1 MSPKSGLT
9 LSVEPASSLLSAVAN
24 AIVLGNKDR
33 WPNLADV
40 IVLLPNLHL
49 ATPLQ
54 QEFHHAAGGHTLLLP
69 RVITLKLWVESV
81 YIEQRIIPESRRLAW
96 IYNALRLS
104 DFFAG
109 MNRWQVATELLAL
122 INACNRQSVTLPQ
135 NEADFQRVVS
145 EAVRTTGNHAIQF
158 EARLVHELWR
168 ALQLNS
174 SDGIDAYG
182 AYTLRLAKLAAQA
195 TAPLYVVG
203 LLETTPVEEQFF
215 RTYAQRQPVHIMGA
229 DARLSAES
237 EPLFELFYSAWEAE
251 KSNQVSPHLM
261 ERAMQLRKHHAV
273 SPAAERLSLFPA
285 RSLEQ
290 EAQAVEVTVRRWLH
304 EGKRAIAII
313 AQDRL
318 TARRARARLERSQVL
333 IADESGWTLSTTT
346 ASSAV
351 MRWLTVIAGDFY
363 FRDLF
368 DFLRSPF
375 IFADLAAADR
385 TSAIAEMDAVLRGA
399 KYVVGLNRL
408 RQLMDRLDLHA
419 STQHIA
425 RGLAEAAIMFGEKPK
440 PFSQWLMN
448 LLRSLEQL
456 GASAMLQQDAAGS
469 DLLRLLQSL
478 LAELKAETAVY
489 SLSEWRRW
497 LDQQLEQA
505 SFRDRAIQS
514 PVVLTH
520 LGLTDGRH
528 FDAVILLGADA
539 DHLPSVSDNT
549 LFNDAVLKQLGLP
562 GRTQRRVLEQQR
574 LMQTLANADEVLI
587 TWQAEKTGERNA
599 PSPYWLRLQAL
610 HRLAY
615 GTSITDSNLGMLL
628 AALPKVTSDDKAT
641 IPAGLTQPQPRAAKL
656 LRDSL
661 SAAGYSSLLACPY
674 QFYARHMLGLREEQ
688 DVLEEL
694 EKKDYGE
701 LVHGALAQFH
711 QRFPVLSQQDEWTI
725 TEALREISQA
735 VFATAPQT
743 DYFSRAWS
751 LRWQKLIP
759 AYITW
764 QQDRETQGWR
774 WHASEVSAQQEL
786 SLSAGRSVQLK
797 GRLDRID
804 QHRDGD
810 ALLDY
815 KTANSN
821 QLKQRVVNSNEDGQ
835 LAFYAIL
842 ADRPVAELAYVGLDE
857 DPIKT
862 HAMKGEPGDIAATHR
877 LRLQA
882 TLSAI
887 DANAALPAQG
897 VDSVC
902 QYCEAQGICRKRYW
916 RDEP

>member
-9 LSVEPASSLLSAVAN
+9 LGVEPASSLLSAVAN

-54 QEFHHAAGGHTLLLP
+54 QEFHHAAGSHTLLLP

-168 ALQLNS
+168 ALQQNS
-174 SDGIDAYG
+174 IDGIDVYG

-215 RTYAQRQPVHIMGA
+215 RAYAQRQPVHIMGA

-237 EPLFELFYSAWEAE
+237 EPLFALFYSAWEAE

-351 MRWLTVIAGDFY
+351 MGWLTVIAGDFY

-478 LAELKAETAVY
+478 LAELKVETAVY

-562 GRTQRRVLEQQR
+562 GRTQRRALEQQR

-711 QRFPVLSQQDEWTI
+711 RRFPVLSQQDELTI

-804 QHRDGD
+804 QRRDGD

-815 KTANSN
+815 KTASSN
-821 QLKQRVVNSNEDGQ
+821 QLKQWVVDSNEDGQ

-842 ADRPVAELAYVGLDE
+842 AYRPMVELAYVGLDE
-857 DPIKT
+857 DPIKA
-862 HAMKGEPGDIAATHR
+862 HAMKGEPGDIAVTHR

-902 QYCEAQGICRKRYW
+902 QYCEAQGICRKRHW

>member
-1 MSPKSGLT
+1 MSRESGLT
-9 LSVEPASSLLSAVAN
+9 ISVAPGSMLLSAAAK
-24 AIVLGNKDR
+24 AIIAGNCDCL
-33 WPNLADV
+33 PNLADV
-40 IVLLPNLHL
+40 VVLLPNLYL
-49 ATPLQ
+49 TTPLQ
-54 QEFHHAAGGHTLLLP
+54 QALHRAADGRALLLP
-69 RVITLKLWVESV
+69 RMTTLNLWAQSV
-81 YIEQRIIPESRRLAW
+81 TIEPHIVPESRRLAW

-109 MNRWQVATELLAL
+109 MNRWQVATELLTL
-122 INACNRQSVTLPQ
+122 INECDRQSVALPQ
-135 NEADFQRVVS
+135 DEADFLRVVS
-145 EAVRTTGNHAIQF
+145 EAVRATDNHAIQF

-168 ALQLNS
+168 ALQLSS

-182 AYTLRLAKLAAQA
+182 AYMLRLGKIATQA

-203 LLETTPVEEQFF
+203 LLETTPAEQQFF
-215 RTYAQRQPVHIMGA
+215 SAYAQRQPVHVVRA
-229 DARLSAES
+229 DAGLSANS
-237 EPLFELFYSAWEAE
+237 EPLFALLHSAWATAE
-251 KSNQVSPHLM
+251 PDQGPPHLM
-261 ERAMQLRKHHAV
+261 ERATQLRKRHSV
-273 SPAAERLSLFPA
+273 SPAEACLSIFPA

-304 EGKRAIAII
+304 EGKCSIAII

-346 ASSAV
+346 ASSVV
-351 MRWLTVIAGDFY
+351 MRWLTLIAGDFY

-375 IFADLAAADR
+375 IFSNLTTADR
-385 TSAIAEMDAVLRGA
+385 ESAILEMDHVLRNA
-399 KYVVGLNRL
+399 KYVMGLNRL
-408 RQLMDRLDLHA
+408 RQLIDRTDLQI
-419 STQHIA
+419 STRSIA
-425 RGLAEAAIMFGEKPK
+425 QTLAEAAIMFAGKAK
-440 PFSQWLMN
+440 PFSIWLTN

-456 GASAMLQQDAAGS
+456 GATAMLEQDAAGR
-469 DLLRLLQSL
+469 DLLSLLQTL
-478 LAELKAETAVY
+478 MAELKSETAVY
-489 SLSEWRRW
+489 SLGEWRRW

-539 DHLPSVSDNT
+539 DHLPSAPGNT
-549 LFNDAVLKQLGLP
+549 LFNDAVLQQLGLP
-562 GRTQRRVLEQQR
+562 DRAKKRELELQR
-574 LMQTLANADEVLI
+574 LIQALANAGEVLV
-587 TWQAEKTGERNA
+587 TWQAEKAGEKNA

-615 GTSITDSNLGMLL
+615 GSEIANSKLGELL
-628 AALPKVTSDDKAT
+628 HGLNIVTVADKSAVVH
-641 IPAGLTQPQPRAAKL
+641 GSTQPQPRAAKL

-661 SAAGYSSLLACPY
+661 SASGYSSLLACPY

-688 DVLEEL
+688 DVVEEL
-694 EKKDYGE
+694 EKKDYGD
-701 LVHGALAQFH
+701 LVHRVLAQFH
-711 QRFPVLSQQDEWTI
+711 QRFPVLAQQDELSI
-725 TEALREISQA
+725 IEALHEISNA
-735 VFATAPQT
+735 VFSTAPQT
-743 DYFSRAWS
+743 DYFARAWL
-751 LRWQKLIP
+751 LRWQKLVP

-764 QQDRETQGWR
+764 QRDREEKGWR
-774 WHASEVSAQQEL
+774 WQVSEVSLEQAL
-786 SLSAGRSVQLK
+786 PFATGRSIQLK

-804 QHRDGD
+804 QNDESF

-815 KTANSN
+815 KTANVS
-821 QLKQRVVNSNEDGQ
+821 QLQRRVADSSEDAQ

-842 ADRPVAELAYVGLDE
+842 ADQPVVELAYVGLDQ

-862 HAMKGEPGDIAATHR
+862 HAIKGDAGGIAATHR
-877 LRLQA
+877 RRLQE

-887 DANAALPAQG
+887 AANAALPAQG
-897 VDSVC
+897 VDGVC

-916 RDEP
+916 RDER

>member
-9 LSVEPASSLLSAVAN
+9 LSVESASSLLSAVAN

-251 KSNQVSPHLM
+251 KSDQVSPHLM
-261 ERAMQLRKHHAV
+261 ERATQLRKRHAV
-273 SPAAERLSLFPA
+273 SPAAERLCLFPA

-385 TSAIAEMDAVLRGA
+385 ASAIAEMDAVLRGA

-701 LVHGALAQFH
+701 LVHGALAKFH
-711 QRFPVLSQQDEWTI
+711 QRFPVLSQQDELTI

-774 WHASEVSAQQEL
+774 WQASEVSAQQEL

-842 ADRPVAELAYVGLDE
+842 ADRLVTELAYVGLDE

-862 HAMKGEPGDIAATHR
+862 HAMKGDPGDIAATHR

-916 RDEP
+916 RDEA